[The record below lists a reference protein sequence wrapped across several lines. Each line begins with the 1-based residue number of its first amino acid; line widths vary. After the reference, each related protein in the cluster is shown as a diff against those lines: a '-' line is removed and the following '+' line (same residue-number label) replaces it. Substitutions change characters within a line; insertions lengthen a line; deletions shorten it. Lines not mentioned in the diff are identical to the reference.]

1 MDMLHDLS
9 SAIAKALA
17 EGKTPTEAASIGE
30 ILVRREYAGERIY
43 IARMPRAQHAYD
55 MGTLGTAAATTRQAA
70 QALGVSE
77 RQVRRVGR
85 MTIVR
90 SSK

>member
-1 MDMLHDLS
+1 MLHDLS

-17 EGKTPTEAASIGE
+17 EGKTPLEAARIGE

-43 IARMPRAQHAYD
+43 IARLPRAQHAYD

-70 QALGVSE
+70 QALGLSE
-77 RQVRRVGR
+77 RQVRRVCR
-85 MTIVR
+85 MVLG
-90 SSK
+90 SNSQ